1 MNKQN
6 LKPKM
11 KNKQTVCGAWTQD
24 TLQQLG
30 HSCQPCMLT
39 SYYTKPT
46 ETKMN
51 QMIGY
56 RSCSAVEVK
65 KQKKQTV
72 EGNKREITKG
82 WVCGESVES

>member
-1 MNKQN
+1 
-6 LKPKM
+6 
-11 KNKQTVCGAWTQD
+11 
-24 TLQQLG
+24 
-30 HSCQPCMLT
+30 MLT

-82 WVCGESVES
+82 WVYGESVES